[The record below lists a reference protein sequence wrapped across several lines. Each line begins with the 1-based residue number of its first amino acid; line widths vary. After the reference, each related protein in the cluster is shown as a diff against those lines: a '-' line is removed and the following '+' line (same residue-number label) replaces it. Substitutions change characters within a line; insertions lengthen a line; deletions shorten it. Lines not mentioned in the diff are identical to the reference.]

1 MRKTLNHGI
10 FQMTDTERLAQA
22 IETLNQHKL
31 MQIYANPWRMMWVN
45 FLRGLAF
52 GLGSVL
58 GATILVYV
66 TVKILAQIEFIPIL
80 GDWDAQIIGEIES
93 NR

>member
-1 MRKTLNHGI
+1 
-10 FQMTDTERLAQA
+10 MTDTERLAQA

-31 MQIYANPWRMMWVN
+31 MQIYANPWRMMWVS

-66 TVKILAQIEFIPIL
+66 TVQILAQIEFIPIL
-80 GDWDAQIIGEIES
+80 GDWAAQIIGEIES

>member
-1 MRKTLNHGI
+1 
-10 FQMTDTERLAQA
+10 MTDTERLAQA

-66 TVKILAQIEFIPIL
+66 TVQILAQIEFIPIL